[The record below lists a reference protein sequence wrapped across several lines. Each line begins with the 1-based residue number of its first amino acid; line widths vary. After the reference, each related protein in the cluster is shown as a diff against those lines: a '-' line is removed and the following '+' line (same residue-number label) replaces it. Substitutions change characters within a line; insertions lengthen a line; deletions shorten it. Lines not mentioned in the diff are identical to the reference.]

1 MNKQSGII
9 HAQYSLKTHRDTNKA
24 WEAMPFPCFQV
35 KRQRSPKAPRSVN
48 RGGFQGEKG
57 SNNEAHWKE
66 SSSCSAGRFP
76 CLIQSYQKKQRNG
89 IDKLFLNMHKK
100 IHLAPKSRQAGDDL
114 LFSAHDLRE
123 KDLIIFRSHTKRLAD
138 YIIITNIQ
146 KLTALQQNIRQHQNH
161 Q

>member
-1 MNKQSGII
+1 MGSNAFSMFSSEKAKKPESPPIRQS
-9 HAQYSLKTHRDTNKA
+9 
-24 WEAMPFPCFQV
+24 
-35 KRQRSPKAPRSVN
+35 
-48 RGGFQGEKG
+48 GGFQGEKG